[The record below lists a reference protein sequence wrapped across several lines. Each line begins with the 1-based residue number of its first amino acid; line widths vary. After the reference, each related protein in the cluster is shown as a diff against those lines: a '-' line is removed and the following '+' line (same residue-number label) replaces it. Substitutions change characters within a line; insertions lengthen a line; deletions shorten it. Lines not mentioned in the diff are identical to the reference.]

1 MDRVASNASGRVV
14 VDRNRSRRKKF
25 PMMRGSDDDN
35 CFGAFHS
42 EIDVME

>member
-1 MDRVASNASGRVV
+1 MDRVASNALGRVV

-25 PMMRGSDDDN
+25 PMKGGSDDDN
-35 CFGAFHS
+35 CFGEFCS